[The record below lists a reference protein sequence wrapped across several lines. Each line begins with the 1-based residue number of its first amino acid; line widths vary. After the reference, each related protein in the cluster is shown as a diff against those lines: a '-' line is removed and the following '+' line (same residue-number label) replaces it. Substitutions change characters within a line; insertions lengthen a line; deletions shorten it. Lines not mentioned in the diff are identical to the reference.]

1 MVTYMTQAIAWAVA
15 RVLRRPRNER
25 VPHSNLY
32 HAHWDRAQQLWY
44 THEHTDDDTLGR
56 AA

>member
-44 THEHTDDDTLGR
+44 THEHTDDDPGGR